1 MSIEDCRRRIRDCLA
16 RREQNFLD
24 LLERAVYAYPRSPYR
39 ILLEQAGIELGDVAA
54 LVHADG
60 VDGTL
65 ERLYEAGVHL
75 TLEEQRG
82 KVAVRRGSL
91 ELDVS
96 FDDLVNPL
104 VAGIFQAR
112 TGGSRSAGRIT
123 LVNFEALTQQVAHH
137 GVFLSAVRALD
148 RPAGVW
154 HPPIVAGINTV
165 LSQAKLDRRARR
177 WFVPAPLD
185 FRERVLAATAWTLG
199 RTASAAMPFPQHVPP
214 ARAEVVAEWLA
225 YEKTAATP
233 AFLATTPSSAAR
245 ICVTAADRGLDI
257 SGTLF
262 RMGGEPYT
270 PAKAAIIADAGCRG
284 ACHYY
289 MTEAGGQVGIAC
301 ADPVEAGDVHVCTD
315 KLVIAQRMRTLPW
328 GGSAG
333 TLSLTTLLPTA
344 PSILINFETDDFA
357 VMEERECEC
366 EIGTLG
372 LSRHLHT
379 IRSVEKLTGEGVN
392 FIGETLIALVEHA
405 LPSRFG
411 GSATDYQLVEQERDG
426 MTRVLIL
433 VSPRVGTVDDT
444 DVLRETLAFLEQA
457 GRAEKGMAAAWRASD
472 TLEVVRAEPRVTRA
486 AKVLPLH
493 VGGEEIGL

>member
-1 MSIEDCRRRIRDCLA
+1 MSIEECRRRIRDGLA
-16 RREQNFLD
+16 RREENFLQ
-24 LLERAVYAYPRSPYR
+24 LLEQAVYAHPRSPYR
-39 ILLEQAGIELGDVAA
+39 ILLEHAGIELGDVAA

-60 VDGTL
+60 VEETL
-65 ERLYEAGVHL
+65 ERLYQAGVHL

-82 KVAVRRGSL
+82 RVPVRRGSL
-91 ELDVS
+91 ELDFS

-112 TGGSRSAGRIT
+112 TGGSRSAGRIS
-123 LVNFEALTQQVAHH
+123 LVNFAALTQQVTYH
-137 GVFLSAVRALD
+137 GVFLSAVQALD

-165 LSQAKLDRRARR
+165 LSQAKLDRPARR
-177 WFVPAPLD
+177 WFIPGPLD
-185 FRERVLAATAWTLG
+185 FKERVLASTAWTVG
-199 RTASAAMPFPQHVPP
+199 RTASTPMPFPQHVPP
-214 ARAEVVAEWLA
+214 GRAEVVAEWLA
-225 YEKTAATP
+225 YETAAGTP

-245 ICVTAADRGLDI
+245 ICITAADRGLDL

-289 MTEAGGQVGIAC
+289 MTEAGGQVGVAC
-301 ADPVEAGDVHVCTD
+301 ADPVEQGDVHVCAD
-315 KLVIAQRMRTLPW
+315 KLVVTQRWRALPW

-333 TLSLTTLLPTA
+333 TLSLTMLQPSA

-366 EIGTLG
+366 EIGALG

-405 LPSRFG
+405 LPARFG

-426 MTRVLIL
+426 QTRVLIL
-433 VSPRVGTVDDT
+433 VSPRVGVVDDKE
-444 DVLRETLAFLEQA
+444 VLRQTLGFLEQG
-457 GRAEKGMAAAWRASD
+457 GRAEKVMAAAWRASD
-472 TLEVVRAEPRVTRA
+472 TLHVVRAEPRATRT

-493 VGGEEIGL
+493 VGGDETGL